1 MNGMIP
7 LNKAMI
13 IDFLPIFLNDDNFTS
28 NPAVNIKKIAPR
40 KAKKEAISPRSRS
53 LNPYGPISIPARM
66 IEVTYGMWIFLAS
79 SGSKK
84 AAPIIIRKNN
94 K

>member
-7 LNKAMI
+7 LNKAII
-13 IDFLPIFLNDDNFTS
+13 IDFLPILLNEDNFTS

-53 LNPYGPISIPARM
+53 LNPCGPISIPAM
-66 IEVTYGMWIFLAS
+66 IIEVT
-79 SGSKK
+79 
-84 AAPIIIRKNN
+84 
-94 K
+94 